1 MEAELLNDIV
11 EWAGEVASIGYWSYD
26 PETGQVT
33 WSDQAA
39 KLLGLP
45 PDAVTASNE
54 SFFQVFSD
62 NEAVSPDGGFDDCLS
77 QDAPFVVERN
87 IQTAGSGE
95 RRVRVIGRKR
105 AASDTM
111 SERLVGIV
119 QDTSQEHARQQSLGT
134 ALRWLETA
142 SEIASLGYW
151 YLDVTNQNL
160 EWSDEVF
167 RIHGYEPGA
176 FIPELEN
183 AIDAYH
189 PEDRERITA
198 AVQRGQETGEPWALH
213 ARLVQRDGS
222 IRQVM
227 ARGKPLYESGRLMA
241 LFGVLQ
247 DITDQEQRLA
257 NERLFVSL
265 VQQTPEGICITDVNG
280 HCEWVNEAFEM
291 LTGFSANEMHGQK
304 PGQLLQGPET
314 DPETVARIAQ
324 ALEARQPYSCEIL
337 NYRRDGLPYWT
348 RLSIFP
354 HFDEHGELTHYMS
367 IQIDVTEQR
376 KAEEKLAEQTRS
388 LELSNFQLSRQRTT
402 AEIIA
407 KQDRE
412 IREELETAVER
423 SRELQDEL
431 RRLAHFD
438 ELTGLPNRRHVLE
451 RAEAE
456 LRRSVRYGRPLS
468 IVITDIDHFKQINDG
483 YGHQVGDEAIRHV
496 SALLAQSLREE
507 IDMCGR
513 IGGEEFLLL
522 LPESEVTA
530 AALLAERLRKLIEE
544 SPLRCGAQF
553 TCSFGVAERDTHE
566 TLEGLI
572 KAADSKLYEAKNGGR
587 NCVHF

>member
-26 PETGQVT
+26 PKTGQFT

-39 KLLGLP
+39 RLLGFTP
-45 PDAVTASNE
+45 GVMTPSNE
-54 SFFQVFSD
+54 SFFEVLAA
-62 NEAVSPDGGFDDCLS
+62 NEPESPGREFDDCLS
-77 QDAPFVVERN
+77 HDSPFVLERN

-95 RRVRVIGRKR
+95 RRVRVIGKKR
-105 AASDTM
+105 AASSNL

-119 QDTSQEHARQQSLGT
+119 QDTSHEHARQQSLGT

-142 SEIASLGYW
+142 SEIACLGYW
-151 YLDVTNQNL
+151 YLDVTKQNL

-176 FIPELEN
+176 FIPELDR

-189 PEDRERITA
+189 HEDRERITE
-198 AVQRGQETGEPWALH
+198 AVQRGQETGEPWSLH

-227 ARGKPLYESGRLMA
+227 ARGKPLYEGGRLVA

-247 DITDQEQRLA
+247 DITDQEKRLA
-257 NERLFVSL
+257 KERLFVSL
-265 VQQTPEGICITDVNG
+265 VQQTPEGICITDTDGN
-280 HCEWVNEAFEM
+280 CEWANEAFERM
-291 LTGFSANEMHGQK
+291 TGFSSSEMHGQK

-314 DPETVARIAQ
+314 DPETVARIAK
-324 ALEARQPYSCEIL
+324 ALEARKPYSCEIL
-337 NYRRDGLPYWT
+337 NYRRDGMPYWT

-354 HFDEHGELTHYMS
+354 HFDEHGELTHFMS

-388 LELSNFQLSRQRTT
+388 LELSNFQLSRQRSS

-407 KQDRE
+407 RKDRE
-412 IREELETAVER
+412 IREELETAVAQ

-468 IVITDIDHFKQINDG
+468 IVITDIDHFKQINDR
-483 YGHQVGDEAIRHV
+483 YGHQVGDDAIRHV
-496 SALLAQSLREE
+496 STLLANSLREE
-507 IDMCGR
+507 VDMCGR

-544 SPLRCGAQF
+544 SPLRCGANF

-566 TLEGLI
+566 TLEALI